1 VLWQRKLSPE
11 EAGRNGGW
19 RRIKGLFREGAL
31 EFEKELRGIIL
42 RRGRKLRRENE
53 MRAEDSLGRGKVGGV
68 MRRRI

>member
-1 VLWQRKLSPE
+1 V
-11 EAGRNGGW
+11 
-19 RRIKGLFREGAL
+19 L